1 MYNVLAYKVAD
12 NIDIELFQADYT
24 AKLISSSHFE
34 LFYEVDTKVYVS
46 VFKYG
51 VVCFLNFDD
60 KRLSECIKLIAQYCI
75 YFFDSELIKEYQI
88 EPGSEE
94 LEFGF
99 KTIRIVDNN
108 VKTLK
113 LIMLN
118 VAQSVALDYY
128 FKHAKVQLGK
138 TSKYTSSLEKTGTIS
153 LSDKELKK
161 FIGKTHNLKDQI
173 VENLHLLESYSSS
186 SVGQNDYLIEVDN
199 GIKKSL
205 YMYER
210 TGNIHEELKIIK
222 EHLDYFND
230 IVTQGANM
238 KLEWIIIILLAAFV
252 VDIFFKRFF

>member
-1 MYNVLAYKVAD
+1 MEK
-12 NIDIELFQADYT
+12 T
-24 AKLISSSHFE
+24 AIRG
-34 LFYEVDTKVYVS
+34 YYIYYYVYVS

-128 FKHAKVQLGK
+128 YQHAKILLEK
-138 TSKYTSSLEKTGTIS
+138 TSKFTSTLEATGNLTI
-153 LSDKELKK
+153 SDKELKK
-161 FIGKTHNLKDQI
+161 FIGKTHNFKNQI
-173 VENLHLLESYSSS
+173 VENLRLLETFS
-186 SVGQNDYLIEVDN
+186 SVDQNDYLIIIEK
-199 GIKKSL
+199 GMKKSL
-205 YMYER
+205 YMKER
-210 TGNIHEELKIIK
+210 ARNIYEELKIIR

-230 IVTQGANM
+230 IVTQGVNM
-238 KLEWIIIILLAAFV
+238 KLEWIVIILLLIYS
-252 VDIFFKRFF
+252 VDIIAGKFF